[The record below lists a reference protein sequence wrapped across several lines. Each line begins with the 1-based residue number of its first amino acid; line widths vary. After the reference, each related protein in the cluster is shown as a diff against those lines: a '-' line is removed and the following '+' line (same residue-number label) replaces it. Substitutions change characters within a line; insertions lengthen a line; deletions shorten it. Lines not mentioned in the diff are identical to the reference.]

1 TRSGWS
7 WPDMDG
13 SFPLH
18 EDRPIGVAIL
28 AMGGQG
34 GGVLADW
41 IVALA
46 EREGWYAQSTSVPGV
61 AQRTGAT
68 IYYAEIIRPRPGRLP
83 VLSLMP
89 VPGDVDVVIAAEM
102 MEAGR
107 AIQRGLVAPART
119 TLIASTHRAYA
130 VTEKARPGDGR
141 ADPDAVRTAALAASQ
156 RFLAADMQALAEGA
170 GSVISAALF
179 GALAASET
187 LPFPREAFE
196 QTVRDA
202 GVGVEASLRAF
213 AAGFDAV
220 TAPAAAASPAPPA
233 PPATPRGGLA
243 AERAE
248 LDRALQRLQTEFPA
262 PAQAMLR
269 HGLARVIDYQD
280 PAYGHEY
287 LDRVARIAALDD
299 AAHGYALTTEAAR
312 QVAVALAYDDVIR
325 VADLKTRGSRLDRVR
340 TEAGLREGQIIGTT
354 EFFHP
359 RLEEVCASL
368 PARLGRAVES
378 SPALSRLVG
387 RAFARGRRIRTH
399 TLRGYGLLY
408 ALAGMRRWRRSLL
421 RHGGEQAHLAGFLA
435 LVEQHAPTDYPLAL
449 EILRCR
455 RLVKGYSDT
464 HARGIGKFGR
474 VIGAL
479 PHLAGRA
486 DAADW
491 VRRLRDA
498 ALADEDGKMLDGALA
513 TVATLTVVPTEQ
525 GETVR

>member
-1 TRSGWS
+1 
-7 WPDMDG
+7 MDG
-13 SFPLH
+13 SLPLR
-18 EDRPIGVAIL
+18 EDRPIGIAIM

-68 IYYAEIIRPRPGRLP
+68 IYYVEMIRRRGEMLP

-107 AIQRGLVAPART
+107 AIQRGLVTPART

-141 ADPDAVRTAALAASQ
+141 ADPEAVRIAARAAAQ
-156 RFLAADMQALAEGA
+156 RFLAADMQALAERA

-179 GALAASET
+179 GALAGSEA
-187 LPFPREAFE
+187 LPFPRAAFE
-196 QTVRDA
+196 RTVREA

-213 AAGFDAV
+213 AAGCDAV
-220 TAPAAAASPAPPA
+220 TASPVAETPAAPAL
-233 PPATPRGGLA
+233 PATPQGGRP

-248 LDRALQRLQTEFPA
+248 LDRALQRLQAAFPA

-269 HGLARVIDYQD
+269 HGLARVVDYQD
-280 PAYGHEY
+280 AAYGHEY

-299 AAHGYALTTEAAR
+299 AAHDYALTTEAAR
-312 QVAVALAYDDVIR
+312 QIAVALAYDDVIR
-325 VADLKTRGSRLDRVR
+325 VADLKTRGGRLDRVR
-340 TEAGLREGQIIGTT
+340 TEAGLREGQVIGTT

-359 RLEEVCASL
+359 RLEEVCATL
-368 PARLGRAVES
+368 PARLGRAVEA
-378 SPALSRLVG
+378 SPALSRLIG

-399 TLRGYGLLY
+399 TLRGYGQLY
-408 ALAGMRRWRRSLL
+408 ALAGLRRFRRGLL
-421 RHGGEQAHLAGFLA
+421 RHAREQAHLAEWLA
-435 LVEQHAPTDYPLAL
+435 LVERHAPADYALAL

-464 HARGIGKFGR
+464 HARGQSKFGR
-474 VIGAL
+474 VLGAL
-479 PHLAGRA
+479 PQLAGRA

-491 VRRLRDA
+491 IRRLREA
-498 ALADEDGKMLDGALA
+498 ALADEDGRMLDGALA
-513 TVATLTVVPTEQ
+513 TVATLDVVPTAQ